1 MSDPGRGSDGIIA
14 KISDWLGN
22 RKAKSL
28 ADERLKKLAQNPNLE
43 QQEYAAAY
51 KAMVGDVGGNV
62 NCDDGV
68 QSCPLLGKAARRKER
83 LDIIAKSG
91 NVAVTLPESERIP
104 IDEAAKRLRQ
114 DMDEVEY
121 GRAAKHVYLK
131 YADPSQMPEELKSIA
146 QGAPEGMWPATDEEL
161 GDLGLTQEML
171 APQNSDFSAAVYK
184 LDPEVWGE
192 EYKGRYITAFRGS
205 TLSPQDWREN
215 MRQGMNEYS
224 EYYKNAVV
232 IGESIKTSGFGEMV
246 KLVGHS
252 HWGAEKPQRLQ
263 VVEVCLP
270 LPSTRPS
277 CIPRP
282 WAVMHRTPMLSSIP
296 IVYAATGWKV
306 KY

>member
-1 MSDPGRGSDGIIA
+1 
-14 KISDWLGN
+14 
-22 RKAKSL
+22 
-28 ADERLKKLAQNPNLE
+28 
-43 QQEYAAAY
+43 
-51 KAMVGDVGGNV
+51 
-62 NCDDGV
+62 
-68 QSCPLLGKAARRKER
+68 
-83 LDIIAKSG
+83 
-91 NVAVTLPESERIP
+91 
-104 IDEAAKRLRQ
+104 
-114 DMDEVEY
+114 
-121 GRAAKHVYLK
+121 
-131 YADPSQMPEELKSIA
+131 
-146 QGAPEGMWPATDEEL
+146 MWPATDEEL

-171 APQNSDFSAAVYK
+171 APQNSDFRAAVYK